1 MQALHQNETWELVP
15 LPYGK
20 HIVSCKWVY
29 IVKYHPDGFVDLLQ
43 A

>member
-1 MQALHQNETWELVP
+1 MQALHHNETWELVP

-20 HIVSCKWVY
+20 HAVSCKWV
-29 IVKYHPDGFVDLLQ
+29 YHPDGFVDLLQ